1 MKKKEDKPAKIKIK
15 DAVESPSPKPRLPRK
30 PPTERVFK
38 PDQKSQ
44 QWLKYYLSFN
54 NHQSKIRFN
63 QNNQSRTKDKVH
75 SLFWRFVYQVY
86 YFH

>member
-44 QWLKYYLSFN
+44 Q
-54 NHQSKIRFN
+54 
-63 QNNQSRTKDKVH
+63 
-75 SLFWRFVYQVY
+75 
-86 YFH
+86 

>member
-15 DAVESPSPKPRLPRK
+15 DAVESPAPKPRLPRK

-44 QWLKYYLSFN
+44 Q
-54 NHQSKIRFN
+54 
-63 QNNQSRTKDKVH
+63 
-75 SLFWRFVYQVY
+75 
-86 YFH
+86 